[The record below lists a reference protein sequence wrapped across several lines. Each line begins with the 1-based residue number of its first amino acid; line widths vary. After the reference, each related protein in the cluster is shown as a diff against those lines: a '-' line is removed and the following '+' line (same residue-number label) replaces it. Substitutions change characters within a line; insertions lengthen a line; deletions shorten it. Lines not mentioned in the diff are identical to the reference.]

1 MWLGFP
7 IYPSEFID
15 QNLSSAKLLIE
26 VCGEGTIELPLL
38 MTLMTYLPARFFLK
52 AMTTNYQSFKK
63 LLKASQMMH
72 GAVNS

>member
-1 MWLGFP
+1 MFP
-7 IYPSEFID
+7 NKYTV
-15 QNLSSAKLLIE
+15 QNLTSAKLLGE
-26 VCGEGTIELPLL
+26 VCREGTIELPLL
-38 MTLMTYLPARFFLK
+38 MTLMTYLPGRFFLK